1 MDAEK
6 PRLVQ
11 VAVAEGANK
20 STFGSP
26 VKPKIHDANI
36 LQLCI
41 FTAVIGLGNI

>member
-6 PRLVQ
+6 PRLAQ
-11 VAVAEGANK
+11 VAVADANK
-20 STFGSP
+20 SVFGSP
-26 VKPKIHDANI
+26 VKAKTHDANI